1 VVRAE
6 DSADEPY
13 VLQLELSVKL
23 EDDLDEQVEETA
35 GMPAAEGAATSTSAD
50 VTQDKLS
57 PQEEAQVSSALGNEG
72 PDHELLQTVA
82 NIPIRRRDMRT
93 LRPRKWLNDEVI
105 NAYLKL
111 LESELAERP
120 NLPRTYIAPTLL
132 YTKLAQGPRGY
143 YFDGVRRWTRRW
155 NVDEMERVIVPICVH
170 NSHWVLAVIHL
181 PQRTLEY
188 YDSLGGDDGKTIF
201 RNLTDWLAD
210 IGAISQ
216 EEARIFQ
223 FRPISEPA
231 QRNYT
236 DCGVFIL
243 SYALCRAVQIE
254 VAFTQED
261 MEHLRRQIVLQIL
274 KKRVSTC
281 TL

>member
-1 VVRAE
+1 
-6 DSADEPY
+6 
-13 VLQLELSVKL
+13 
-23 EDDLDEQVEETA
+23 
-35 GMPAAEGAATSTSAD
+35 MPAAEGAATSTSAD